1 MRNAPGPDNG
11 SFTVQTSEISF
22 WNLCLSHD
30 PLRNDLGPPSGHIFV
45 RNITDADHVITE
57 KEMVSSLHRPPAR
70 SVKRSHD
77 RVSMGFCFGLVFYLQ
92 RGWVWDTQTH
102 VLLGSIFLFY
112 FICYYGSVS
121 YFLSWS
127 NWTEEPKTDS
137 RPIKEDIFILSQT
150 VTSCE
155 LYLITI
161 TFLSSG
167 LQSPEIFAHRG
178 VVTFH
183 ANAAFYAWR
192 SPAGYT
198 GNSLPVG

>member
-1 MRNAPGPDNG
+1 MELRKHLFHAGYHIRIEIPSVPRLA
-11 SFTVQTSEISF
+11 TSQLKDLMIELLWPF
-22 WNLCLSHD
+22 VFALCS
-30 PLRNDLGPPSGHIFV
+30 I
-45 RNITDADHVITE
+45 
-57 KEMVSSLHRPPAR
+57 
-70 SVKRSHD
+70 VKRGK
-77 RVSMGFCFGLVFYLQ
+77 R
-92 RGWVWDTQTH
+92 DTQTH

-137 RPIKEDIFILSQT
+137 RPIKEDTFILRQT